1 MSSLLTLNMN
11 LMTHIYGIPNCSSVQ
26 KTRAWLTAHGV
37 DYTFHDFK
45 KQGVDAN
52 MLKRWLQTVPL
63 DKLLNK
69 KGTTWRGLS
78 ADAQALAAESAG
90 AIELMVAQPSL
101 IKRPVVVYHS
111 SVFVGHDE
119 NQLTLLAQS

>member
-1 MSSLLTLNMN
+1 MNQAAASETLMLT
-11 LMTHIYGIPNCSSVQ
+11 IYGIPNCSSVQ

-78 ADAQALAAESAG
+78 ADAQALAVESAG

-101 IKRPVVVYHS
+101 IKRPVVVSHS